1 MDLLQSEPDLSQR
14 KIADRLC
21 MSLGQVNYF
30 LKLFSNEQ
38 WIERVGLHGNR
49 ARHAESYVLTDKGRA
64 ARSALGARV
73 LPIKLIEFN
82 RLRQQIED
90 LAKCS
95 TPDDPNN

>member
-1 MDLLQSEPDLSQR
+1 MDLLQSKPDLSQR

-82 RLRQQIED
+82 RLRRQIEH